1 MEKDYGIFFNSL
13 LNVQEFKSYFCKIQ
27 ANLLILEKDKK
38 KKISEI
44 RINQIKN
51 KTNITRF
58 VN

>member
-1 MEKDYGIFFNSL
+1 MEFFFNSL